1 MTGLPLFDWRPAPA
15 ATQQRE
21 LARVSGRIAEAI
33 VAFCRAR
40 VGETFHADDLRRYV
54 AAEVQVA
61 PGSADRIL
69 RLLRQS
75 GRVSYRVE
83 DRARSLYVVE
93 AVE

>member
-1 MTGLPLFDWRPAPA
+1 MTGLPLFDYQPA
-15 ATQQRE
+15 QQRE

-40 VGETFHADDLRRYV
+40 VGEKFFADDLRRYV

-61 PGSADRIL
+61 PGSCDRIL

-75 GRVSYRVE
+75 GRVSYRVA

-93 AVE
+93 AVA